1 MSYIQPQHITPED
14 TRTRAWE
21 HVIDDMRLRLDALRL
36 ENDSASDELTTAKRR
51 GRIAELKE
59 WVALA
64 EQARPSANS
73 PQGLMAVP
81 FHTGAY

>member
-1 MSYIQPQHITPED
+1 
-14 TRTRAWE
+14 
-21 HVIDDMRLRLDALRL
+21 MRLRLDALRL

-81 FHTGAY
+81 FHTGTY